1 MASVNFCACC
11 GEIIDLPGD
20 VCSFCGYCPAAIG
33 QSSYHEVFD
42 APLKRLETHAGLL
55 RLDQLLQQLC
65 DLENELT
72 GLLQG
77 AGIDKQ
83 ISCKP

>member
-1 MASVNFCACC
+1 M
-11 GEIIDLPGD
+11 
-20 VCSFCGYCPAAIG
+20 
-33 QSSYHEVFD
+33 
-42 APLKRLETHAGLL
+42 KRLETHAGLL

>member
-1 MASVNFCACC
+1 M
-11 GEIIDLPGD
+11 
-20 VCSFCGYCPAAIG
+20 
-33 QSSYHEVFD
+33 
-42 APLKRLETHAGLL
+42 KRLETHAGLL

-77 AGIDKQ
+77 PELTSKYPASRKANQ
-83 ISCKP
+83 QNSR